1 VDSLDLRLLNALHL
15 DGRAPFS
22 RIAEVLGVSDQTVA
36 RRYQRLRQ
44 EGALR
49 VVGRLDAR
57 RMGHVEWAIR
67 LQCAPGTSKAVA
79 AALAKRGDAS
89 WVRLASAGTE
99 VVCLV
104 RTSSDEERDVLL
116 LDRLPA
122 TRPVVS
128 IKAHCLLRTFWGGQ
142 TGWSAV
148 TSGLSED
155 EVAALSPEPAPPAA
169 AHDLRRSAITAITLD
184 AGDRVLLV
192 ELAGD
197 GRMSNAKLAAATGWH
212 EATVRRRIEALR
224 ETGALYFDLDIDSR
238 ALGYACTAMLW
249 ITVEPSSLSAAGQ
262 ALARHPEITFAAA
275 TTGPTNLLGTVVCT
289 DVYALYDYVAEQA
302 GRLPGV
308 REIESA
314 PIIRTVK
321 RTGMRAPAPRPRPA
335 RSSGARPATATPPA

>member
-1 VDSLDLRLLNALHL
+1 MDSIDHRLIHALHL

-22 RIAEVLGVSDQTVA
+22 RIADVLGVSDQTVA
-36 RRYQRLRQ
+36 RRYRRLRQ

-57 RMGHVEWAIR
+57 RLGHVEWAIR
-67 LQCAPGTSKAVA
+67 LQCVPGTSSAVA
-79 AALAKRGDAS
+79 EALAKRGDTS
-89 WVRLASAGTE
+89 WVRLASGGTE

-116 LDRLPA
+116 LDKLPA
-122 TRPVVS
+122 TRPVAG
-128 IKAHCLLRTFWGGQ
+128 IKAHCLLRSFWGGQ

-148 TSGLSED
+148 TSGLSES
-155 EVAALSPEPAPPAA
+155 EAAALRPERDQQAPEHDSA
-169 AHDLRRSAITAITLD
+169 AHAAQRPITPD
-184 AGDRVLLV
+184 AGDRVLLA

-197 GRMSNAKLAAATGWH
+197 GRVSNAQLAAATGWH

-224 ETGALYFDLDIDSR
+224 EAGALYFDLDIDSR

-289 DVYALYDYVAEQA
+289 DVYALYDYVADQA

-321 RTGMRAPAPRPRPA
+321 RTGLLPPA
-335 RSSGARPATATPPA
+335 ARPHRARA